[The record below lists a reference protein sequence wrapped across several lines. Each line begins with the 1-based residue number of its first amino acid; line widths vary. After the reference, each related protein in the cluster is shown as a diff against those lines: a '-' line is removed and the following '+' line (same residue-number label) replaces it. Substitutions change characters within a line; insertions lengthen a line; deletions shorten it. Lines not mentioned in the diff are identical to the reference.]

1 MLVWKLLR
9 TLMVAIG
16 MIMLAIG
23 VSITDDTPI
32 WVAMVLA
39 FPGLALM
46 FIFGVM
52 FETERDY

>member
-1 MLVWKLLR
+1 MI
-9 TLMVAIG
+9 AIG
-16 MIMLAIG
+16 MIMLVMGA
-23 VSITDDTPI
+23 SINDDTPI